1 MSSSR
6 SPLPDSPTR
15 TNAQPLVGYR
25 SNEEW
30 NDLVAQVGAM
40 VAGIDDVTDATVR
53 AQVLGVLQG
62 IDEIH
67 REGLH
72 RLVRLFKDGV
82 LEQVISDP
90 AIRTLMGMYD
100 LLPEEEPGCIKTVNF
115 LTDEERSQ
123 PVAALAKP
131 ARPTAKPAA
140 VDTVTPSA
148 VLPHWLPAPLDHAK
162 TEAAF
167 SLLDAHGASV
177 LVARVHGE
185 DYAVEAACPHHSA
198 SLEDGRLSNY
208 TLICPTAP
216 GCAYDIR
223 NGARIGGGPNL
234 ECHPVRRDA
243 QGRVLIGFG
252 MPFKPSM
259 PSF

>member
-40 VAGIDDVTDATVR
+40 VAAIDDMPDEAAR
-53 AQVLGVLQG
+53 SRVLGILQG

-100 LLPEEEPGCIKTVNF
+100 LLPKEEPGCTKTVNF
-115 LTDEERSQ
+115 LTDEELSQ
-123 PVAALAKP
+123 PATASAKP
-131 ARPTAKPAA
+131 PRPAAIPAA
-140 VDTVTPSA
+140 VDTVPTPA
-148 VLPHWLPAPLDHAK
+148 VLPHWLPAPLDHAGA
-162 TEAAF
+162 ERAF
-167 SLLDAHGASV
+167 SLLNAHGVSI

-234 ECHPVRRDA
+234 ECHPTRRDD

-252 MPFKPSM
+252 MPFKPNM